1 MSASTR
7 EILITFYPRYKSL
20 GKPSLSSHRLQNPPV
35 RAVSCLLSVLLRKE
49 TMYATQHCNKGTG
62 DWLESLPGQRRKSA
76 PVHIKFS
83 SEKKKSIKT
92 WGENDCTLDRK
103 KNMTTQQCSVSPAK
117 SLPRFTDFTFK
128 NGFNILIYAIASA
141 RKESFSQMR
150 REGVR

>member
-1 MSASTR
+1 MQPSTVIKGR
-7 EILITFYPRYKSL
+7 VIGWRVSL
-20 GKPSLSSHRLQNPPV
+20 GKEGSQPQFTLSFHL
-35 RAVSCLLSVLLRKE
+35 
-49 TMYATQHCNKGTG
+49 
-62 DWLESLPGQRRKSA
+62 
-76 PVHIKFS
+76 
-83 SEKKKSIKT
+83 KKKSIKT